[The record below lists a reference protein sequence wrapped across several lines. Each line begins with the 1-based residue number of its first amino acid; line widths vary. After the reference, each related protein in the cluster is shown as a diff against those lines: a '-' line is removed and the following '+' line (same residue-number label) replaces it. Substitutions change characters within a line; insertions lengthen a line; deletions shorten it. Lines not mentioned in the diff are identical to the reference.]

1 MESNTLEYHFNR
13 DGPDHGKKYLDLHT
27 FFNEYRS
34 SHNKF
39 SRTLMIPFYAVYYLI
54 FCNPVHIPKPHSFLQ
69 NIENAMKYDKVDFFL
84 FQSKGKSPFL
94 FYANVFLI
102 KIFNKI
108 SGVIPAN
115 LPKIYDVDSIVKFNC
130 YTNLVLFSLLIF
142 LVGNYLRL
150 KSTKISV
157 ILSAQFVIFYLS
169 KTIFIKENHD
179 GLLNIELL
187 FNILTTSCF
196 IHLEKYFSSKIND
209 LKNLFITGTILGML
223 YSLKPM
229 SLISKVFCGYI
240 ISTWFW
246 KVITVYQFDQK
257 RSKLRIIGYQT
268 LFKPL
273 VLVST
278 MLIFSFMMLKVF
290 LSQAVYDENNFDLR
304 QLSPMSQISLNSIK
318 NLDNH
323 LVGVPKDIRYM
334 DTVLIRHVDS
344 IGGYLHSHDATIQ
357 TGSGQQQV
365 TVFDD
370 QDQMNEWI
378 ILPSE
383 KELRKSY
390 VSKNNTD
397 YDVVSKFKPIL
408 LQHKITGKF
417 LHVHND
423 FRGPVS
429 EKENAHEV
437 TCVEFDPLS
446 DDPHNN
452 FEFRIEF
459 SGHNAEKNL
468 QVVDN
473 EFELISSVASGCK
486 ILSHIDRLPPWGY
499 YQQEVICM
507 EMAVPKKTKFVVE
520 KVVASTPES
529 IEKLEYKF
537 LENLS
542 LMEIMKDYQVKSVKK
557 EKYDDD
563 FQSKVDSNKNQG
575 NVISNKEA
583 IFHYSQLK
591 YLHIAFIVVSVINA
605 CWILRL
611 AFEILPFRE
620 SEPKTDLLFGMKTS
634 AFRQLCD
641 FVQFFNGIVV
651 YSFLLIK
658 TKENII
664 IDDFSFQPA
673 VTLEVFIVFEFISSL
688 FK

>member
-1 MESNTLEYHFNR
+1 MTSNTLEYHFDR
-13 DGPDHGKKYLDLHT
+13 DEPDHGKRYLNLHS
-27 FFNEYRS
+27 FFNEYKS
-34 SHNKF
+34 SNINL
-39 SRTLMIPFYAVYYLI
+39 SRTIMIPFYAAYYLI
-54 FCNPVHIPKPHSFLQ
+54 FCTPVQLTKPHAFLQ
-69 NIENAMKYDKVDFFL
+69 NIENAVKYDKVDFFL

-102 KIFNKI
+102 KIFNKVSRVI
-108 SGVIPAN
+108 SAN
-115 LPKIYDVDSIVKFNC
+115 LPKIYDVDSIAKFNC
-130 YTNLVLFSLLIF
+130 YANLLLFSMLIF

-150 KSTKISV
+150 KSAKITV
-157 ILSAQFVIFYLS
+157 VLSAQFFIFYLS
-169 KTIFIKENHD
+169 KIIFIKENQD

-196 IHLEKYFSSKIND
+196 IHLEKFFSSKIKD
-209 LKNLFITGTILGML
+209 LKNLFITGIILGML

-229 SLISKVFCGYI
+229 SLISRVFCGYI
-240 ISTWFW
+240 ISTWIW
-246 KVITVYQFDQK
+246 KVITVYQFDRK

-278 MLIFSFMMLKVF
+278 MLVFSFMNLRFF
-290 LSQAVYDENNFDLR
+290 LGQAVYDENNFDLR
-304 QLSPMSQISLNSIK
+304 QLSPMSQISLNAIK

-323 LVGVPKDIRYM
+323 LVGVPKNIRYM

-344 IGGYLHSHDATIQ
+344 VGGYLHSHDAKIQ

-397 YDVVSKFKPIL
+397 YEVVSKFKPIL
-408 LQHKITGKF
+408 LQHRITGKF

-452 FEFRIEF
+452 FEFRIES
-459 SGHNAEKNL
+459 SGLNAEKSL
-468 QVVDN
+468 QLVDN

-486 ILSHIDRLPPWGY
+486 LLSHIDRLPPWGY

-520 KVVASTPES
+520 KLVASTPES

-542 LMEIMKDYQVKSVKK
+542 LMEIMKDYQLKSIKK

-563 FQSKVDSNKNQG
+563 FQSKVESNRNQG
-575 NVISNKEA
+575 TVVPNKEV

-591 YLHIAFIVVSVINA
+591 YLHIAFIFVAILNT

-611 AFEILPFRE
+611 AFKILPFRE
-620 SEPKTDLLFGMKTS
+620 AEPDIDLLFGMKTS
-634 AFRQLCD
+634 AFRGLCD
-641 FVQFFNGIVV
+641 FVQFFVGILV

-664 IDDFSFQPA
+664 IDDFSFQSA
-673 VTLEVFIVFEFISSL
+673 VTFEVFIVFEFISSM
-688 FK
+688 FT